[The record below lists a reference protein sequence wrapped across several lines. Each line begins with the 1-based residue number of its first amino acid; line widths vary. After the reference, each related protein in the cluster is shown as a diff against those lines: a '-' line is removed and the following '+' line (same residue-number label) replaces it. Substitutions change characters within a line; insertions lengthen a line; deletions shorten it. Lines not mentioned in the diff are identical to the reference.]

1 MLRGLVRRTS
11 ALNASRNPELQ
22 LCADGPK
29 NGAGVKLDVY
39 FAFETVKKGK
49 EWRKGGRDGS
59 RRRGVLFLWNDINVQ
74 KWFHMQ
80 RLNRRGLGRPSTGP
94 APGK

>member
-1 MLRGLVRRTS
+1 M
-11 ALNASRNPELQ
+11 
-22 LCADGPK
+22 
-29 NGAGVKLDVY
+29 KLDVY

-49 EWRKGGRDGS
+49 DGRKRGEKEEEEGGF
-59 RRRGVLFLWNDINVQ
+59 LLLWNDINVQ

-80 RLNRRGLGRPSTGP
+80 RLNRRGLGRPSAGP